1 MGIINAMKYIKYFLL
16 FFLINYY
23 SFSQRQNPES
33 FLNHKVKKNES
44 LKSLTKKFD
53 LTEKEIIFYNPL
65 IEKVGLKRRM
75 ILKIPVYNTE
85 ILISKSIDTIKYKI
99 HKVKPKET
107 KWRLAYENQTTI
119 KVLDSLNPEII
130 DGLKIGQEIRLPIVK
145 IKLNVP
151 IKDSLYNYYKV
162 LPKEGYYRIEKKL
175 GINRIVLDSLNPNI
189 KNKGIKEGMI
199 LKVPFVNSGKMIVKN
214 DLLIERINLLDSI
227 KKLTKVKL
235 ALFLPF
241 KVDDI
246 ILDSIE
252 QTRSLLIDRNL
263 HTISLDFLTGTKFAV
278 KTASNNGISVNLSVF
293 DTQNDILIINDL
305 LRVNDFTR
313 FNVIVGPLIPSNFDF
328 LTSKINLINI
338 PKISPLSTN
347 NVYLR
352 KNVYQSIPRK
362 NFLRKKM
369 IKYLEKKLDST
380 QNIVLVVDSI
390 NRKVEN
396 ELKKK
401 FPYSIIMRPEKE
413 DYLLPE
419 LVDSLLIDSVPNKVI
434 LESESFPLIASV
446 ISQMNAQNNSK
457 RNVQLFTTYRGNAY
471 ETENISNKVMGGI
484 NFTYP
489 IYYKKLPSENLTAFQ
504 KDYIESY
511 GKLPNK
517 ESTRAYDLILDV
529 ILRIAFKEK
538 LNNSIDVGETEYIE
552 NRFFYNKTE
561 NESFTNKAF
570 FILKHSGYEVIEI
583 KDWEHETEISN

>member
-1 MGIINAMKYIKYFLL
+1 MKFIK
-16 FFLINYY
+16 FFLIFFVINYF
-23 SFSQRQNPES
+23 SFAQRQNPES

-44 LKSLTKKFD
+44 IESLTKKFD

-65 IEKVGLKRRM
+65 IEKVGLKKRM
-75 ILKIPVYNTE
+75 TLKIPVYINE
-85 ILISKSIDTIKYKI
+85 KLAIKSIDTIKYKI
-99 HKVKPKET
+99 YKVKSKET

-162 LPKEGYYRIEKKL
+162 LPKEGYYRIEKKI
-175 GINRIVLDSLNPNI
+175 GVNRIVLDSLNPNI

-263 HTISLDFLTGTKFAV
+263 HTISLDFLTGTKFAI

-347 NVYLR
+347 DVYLR

-504 KDYIESY
+504 KYYIESY

-517 ESTRAYDLILDV
+517 ESTRAYDLMLDV

-561 NESFTNKAF
+561 NESFTNKSF

>member
-1 MGIINAMKYIKYFLL
+1 MKFIK
-16 FFLINYY
+16 FFLIFFVINYF
-23 SFSQRQNPES
+23 SFAQRQNPES

-44 LKSLTKKFD
+44 IESLTKKFD

-65 IEKVGLKRRM
+65 IEKVGLKKRM
-75 ILKIPVYNTE
+75 TLKIPVYINE
-85 ILISKSIDTIKYKI
+85 KLAIKSIDTIKYKI
-99 HKVKPKET
+99 YKVKSKET

-162 LPKEGYYRIEKKL
+162 LPKEGYYRIEKKI
-175 GINRIVLDSLNPNI
+175 GVNRIVLDSLNPII

-227 KKLTKVKL
+227 
-235 ALFLPF
+235 
-241 KVDDI
+241 
-246 ILDSIE
+246 E

-263 HTISLDFLTGTKFAV
+263 HTISLDFLTGTKFAI

-504 KDYIESY
+504 KYYIESY

-517 ESTRAYDLILDV
+517 ESTRAYDLMLDV

>member
-1 MGIINAMKYIKYFLL
+1 L
-16 FFLINYY
+16 
-23 SFSQRQNPES
+23 E
-33 FLNHKVKKNES
+33 
-44 LKSLTKKFD
+44 SLTKKYE
-53 LTEKEIIFYNPL
+53 LNENEIIFYNPL
-65 IEKVGLKRRM
+65 IDKIGLKKRM
-75 ILKIPVYNTE
+75 VLKIPVYKDE
-85 ILISKSIDTIKYKI
+85 KLSPKLFDSIKYKI
-99 HKVKPKET
+99 HEVRSKET

-119 KVLDSLNPEII
+119 KIIDSLNPEII
-130 DGLKIGQEIRLPIVK
+130 NGLKIGQKIRLPISK
-145 IKLNVP
+145 SKLKVP
-151 IKDSLYNYYKV
+151 EKDSTYNYYKV

-175 GINRIVLDSLNPNI
+175 GVNRFILDSLNPNI
-189 KNKGIKEGMI
+189 KNTGIKEGMI
-199 LKVPFVNSGKMIVKN
+199 LKVPFVNSGEMIVKN
-214 DLLIERINLLDSI
+214 DLLIERMNLLDSI
-227 KKLTKVKL
+227 SKTSKVKI

-241 KVDDI
+241 KTNDI

-252 QTRSLLIDRNL
+252 QTKSLLIDRNL
-263 HTISLDFLTGTKFAV
+263 HTISLDFLIGTKFAI
-278 KTASNNGISVNLSVF
+278 KTASNNGVSVDLSVF

-305 LRVNDFTR
+305 LRSNDFLK
-313 FNVIVGPLIPSNFDF
+313 FNVIVGPLVTSNFDF
-328 LTSKINLINI
+328 LTSTKGLINI

-347 NVYLR
+347 DVYLR

-362 NFLRKKM
+362 DFLRKKM
-369 IKYLEKKLDST
+369 MKYLEKKLDST

-390 NRKVEN
+390 NRSLEN

-401 FPYSIIMRPEKE
+401 FPYSLIIRPEKE

-446 ISQMNAQNNSK
+446 ISQMNAQNNSN

-489 IYYKKLPSENLTAFQ
+489 TYYKKLPLENLTDFQ
-504 KDYIESY
+504 NDYIELY

-538 LNNSIDVGETEYIE
+538 LKKSIDVGETQYIE
-552 NRFFYNKTE
+552 NRFFYDETE
-561 NESFTNKAF
+561 NESYTNKAF
-570 FILKHSGYEVIEI
+570 YILQHSGYDVIEI
-583 KDWEHETEISN
+583 KDWEDETDISN